1 MAEKEVFLTKEGLLK
16 LQEELET
23 LKTVTRKEV
32 AERIK
37 IALGYGDLS
46 ENAEYDQAKNE
57 QAQVE
62 ERIAKL
68 ESILGDAKI
77 VDDEDITT
85 EKVNVGT
92 VVSIIEEGTEDKET
106 YTIVGSAESDPL
118 AGKISNE
125 SPLGSALLGKRRK
138 DKIEVH
144 APDGIIR
151 YTIVSIRKS

>member
-23 LKTVTRKEV
+23 LKTVTRREV

-92 VVSIIEEGTEDKET
+92 VVTIIEEGTEDKET

-144 APDGIIR
+144 APDGVIR